1 MAMIA
6 IDSDVGG
13 SGDNQTYKLYRH
25 LKTLTV
31 HENVVFYIV
40 SGSLD
45 ESIRVWDVKTD
56 KCVQVINDHSMPVT
70 FVHYIS

>member
-1 MAMIA
+1 VLVSNFEVRDCFRNSASFSMAMIA

-31 HENVVFYIV
+31 H
-40 SGSLD
+40 
-45 ESIRVWDVKTD
+45 
-56 KCVQVINDHSMPVT
+56 
-70 FVHYIS
+70 